1 MPLCDLSRETFVQYL
16 AGLYEQAGWVTE
28 RAYNTGLTA
37 GHDNPELL
45 ARALQQSLNDA
56 SDAEK
61 LALIRA
67 YPDLLGEAAI
77 AGRLSRSANNEFTSA
92 GLDRC
97 SPEQIERF
105 SQLNSLYWG
114 RFGFPFVMAVQGS
127 SIDSIINKL
136 SERLHNDAN
145 SEIQNALTQVHRIA
159 RLRLDKLL
167 SPDNKQRMKETP
179 LAEPVG
185 MVTDAASR
193 AVSQVPDDQPAKA
206 EYFSRITENQPPLFK
221 RVLARVS
228 ATFTRTTL
236 LACAFSFGFGW
247 MMSRLMS

>member
-16 AGLYEQAGWVTE
+16 AGLYEHAGWVTE

-45 ARALQQSLNDA
+45 ARVLQQSLNDA

-67 YPDLLGEAAI
+67 YPNLLGKAAV
-77 AGRLSRSANNEFTSA
+77 AGHLSRSANNEFASA

-105 SQLNSLYWG
+105 AQLNSLYWG
-114 RFGFPFVMAVQGS
+114 RFGFPFIMAVQGS
-127 SIDSIINKL
+127 SIDSIINML
-136 SERLHNDAN
+136 SERLRNDSN
-145 SEIQNALTQVHRIA
+145 TEIQNALTQVHRIA

-167 SPDNKQRMKETP
+167 SPVSKERVKQTP
-179 LAEPVG
+179 LAQPVD
-185 MVTDAASR
+185 MVTDTTR
-193 AVSQVPDDQPAKA
+193 PAVLDDQPAKTD
-206 EYFSRITENQPPLFK
+206 YFSRITDNQPLLLK
-221 RVLARVS
+221 RTLTRVS
-228 ATFTRTTL
+228 AEFTRTTL
-236 LACAFSFGFGW
+236 LACALSFSFGW
-247 MMSRLMS
+247 MLSRLTS